1 MSSANSAA
9 IKRRANQSKQS
20 SPQYNPSPSPQYNPF
35 PSPQYSPVSQQQY
48 QQQQPSTNQP
58 STNGYT
64 LPQVISI
71 MDKRLND
78 LESQNRETME
88 NEFEEFDSRF
98 DLLAEEISNLK
109 EKNDMLAEEISNLK
123 QIILGLQTYT
133 MDVNKMLLE
142 NRTKT

>member
-1 MSSANSAA
+1 
-9 IKRRANQSKQS
+9 
-20 SPQYNPSPSPQYNPF
+20 
-35 PSPQYSPVSQQQY
+35 
-48 QQQQPSTNQP
+48 
-58 STNGYT
+58 
-64 LPQVISI
+64 